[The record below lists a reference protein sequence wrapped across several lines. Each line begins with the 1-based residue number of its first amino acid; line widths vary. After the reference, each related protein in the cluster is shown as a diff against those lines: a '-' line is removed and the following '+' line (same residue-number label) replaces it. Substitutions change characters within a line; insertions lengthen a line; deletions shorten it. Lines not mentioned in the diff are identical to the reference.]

1 MRSLN
6 WTKQE
11 FLAYIL
17 LYAAHCN
24 QFEDSKEKEYIISK
38 VGQVT
43 FRKIHTEVVVDSDE
57 ENLNKIQDYIQENI
71 SSQEEKDNL
80 LRDIKNVLFADG
92 SVDNSEKKLFSQLKR
107 MIG

>member
-1 MRSLN
+1 MKGLN

-57 ENLNKIQDYIQENI
+57 ENLNKIQEYIKENI
-71 SSQEEKDNL
+71 STREEKDNL
-80 LRDIKNVLFADG
+80 LRDIKNVFFADG
-92 SVDNSEKKLFSQLKR
+92 SVDNSEKKVFTQLKK
-107 MIG
+107 IIS